1 MSLTSYRAA
10 PSRVNRTRP
19 HEPNKFNIVNGLNPL
34 PAKPGGVLLF
44 QRLSGSTIGAVWFHV
59 RVRDGIGWGT
69 DAMATKQWSRR
80 KVGLIDAP
88 CWVCIWLDDRPPDE
102 AFGRLVVDGGIH
114 QA

>member
-44 QRLSGSTIGAVWFHV
+44 QRLSGSTIGADWFHV

-69 DAMATKQWSRR
+69 VAMATKLGRQWFKSMQ
-80 KVGLIDAP
+80 VCLIIAQALLVLMMGLIK
-88 CWVCIWLDDRPPDE
+88 CE
-102 AFGRLVVDGGIH
+102 
-114 QA
+114 